1 MLKAIVGSLGLLITL
16 SAASSAQQTQP
27 APKPLEPEIN
37 TGGHGEVRLSPDVA
51 YVTVGVT
58 TQSPNAM
65 VAASENSRRIAA
77 IVAAL
82 HTLGLTDQQVR
93 TAGYSL
99 TQIYEYPKNE
109 EPRVRGFTARN
120 TLRAEI
126 RRIDDVGKAIDASI
140 SAGATDISSI
150 QFAATN
156 TEDARR
162 SALSDAVK
170 QARSDADAMARAAGG
185 SLGRLLSVASSGV
198 YVPGPSPY
206 EGARLLSGTSGPPTP
221 IVPGELTVFANVST
235 RWEFLPGAR

>member
-1 MLKAIVGSLGLLITL
+1 MLKAIVSFVALLVTL
-16 SAASSAQQTQP
+16 STASLAQTQSQ
-27 APKPLEPEIN
+27 PKPLEPEIN

-51 YVTVGVT
+51 YITVGVT

-77 IVAAL
+77 IIAAL
-82 HTLGLTDQQVR
+82 HALGMTDQQVR

-140 SAGATDISSI
+140 SAGATDVSSI

-162 SALSDAVK
+162 TALSEAVK
-170 QARSDADAMARAAGG
+170 QARNDADAMARAAGG
-185 SLGRLLSVASSGV
+185 SLGRLLSVTSSGV
-198 YVPGPSPY
+198 FVPGPNPY
-206 EGARLLSGTSGPPTP
+206 EGARLMSTAAGPPTP
-221 IVPGELTVFANVST
+221 IVPGELTVFANVAT